1 MALWQ
6 NMNTTTSPGVSPSV
20 VAYYDRAVL
29 PNMMPEMVHHRDAQK
44 VELPPHNGK
53 SVRFRR
59 ITALPAITKPLI
71 EGKTPDGQTMSETAF
86 TATVKSYGGFIEA
99 TDEYNWYLLGNKHQE
114 AAKTLADQA
123 ALSLDTLDAMAL
135 NAGLN
140 VQYAGNKTSRGAI
153 TADDKLTFLDIKKAV
168 RTLRRA
174 NAKPFADGYFHGIV
188 HTDVVY
194 DLTSDEK
201 HWIDVAVYQDKQ
213 KIEKYE
219 LGIAYKVKFFE
230 STNAMVFKPE
240 EVLMANDGGL
250 SAKADVANLPLT
262 APSLWDVQNRIAYS
276 LVQSDTVV
284 DPRPLVGKM
293 VNLNCTVNGDSVVA
307 PVCIENAVF
316 DTIIFNNA
324 RVPVI
329 KITLRWLPNITGNIT
344 AAFLE
349 PYGGGAG
356 DIPVYSTLVYAKDA
370 YGSVELGGNGRNIR
384 TIINPPGSAGANDPL
399 EQRGTIAWKVNGYCT
414 AILQDDFIVRIES
427 GATA

>member
-6 NMNTTTSPGVSPSV
+6 NLNTTTSPGVAPSV

-44 VELPPHNGK
+44 VELPLHNGK

-59 ITALPAITKPLI
+59 ITAMPAITKPLI
-71 EGKTPDGQTMSETAF
+71 EGKTPDGQTMSETAL
-86 TATVKSYGGFIEA
+86 TVTVKPYGGFIEV

-140 VQYAGNKTSRGAI
+140 VQYAGSKTSRGAI
-153 TADDKLTFLDIKKAV
+153 AATDKLTFPDIKKAV

-174 NAKPFADGYFHGIV
+174 NAKPFADGFFHGIM
-188 HTDVVY
+188 HTDVY
-194 DLTSDEK
+194 FDLTSDPM
-201 HWIDVAVYQDKQ
+201 WVDVTKYQDKQ
-213 KIEKYE
+213 KVEKYE
-219 LGIAYKVKFFE
+219 LGTVYKVKFFE
-230 STNAMVFKPE
+230 STNAVVFRPE
-240 EVLMANDGGL
+240 TNLIANDGLAASANIATISVGAASGIDALTRSVTIAMPTGL
-250 SAKADVANLPLT
+250 L
-262 APSLWDVQNRIAYS
+262 
-276 LVQSDTVV
+276 

-293 VNLNCTVNGDSVVA
+293 VTMAYTLSSTNYEA
-307 PVCIENAVF
+307 PVCIENAEVVHTAAIGGTVTNMLKLTF
-316 DTIIFNNA
+316 
-324 RVPVI
+324 
-329 KITLRWLPNITGNIT
+329 RWLPEGMTSSATGVTIKT
-344 AAFLE
+344 T
-349 PYGGGAG
+349 GGGASG
-356 DIPVYSTLVYAKDA
+356 IPVYSTLVYAKDA

-399 EQRGTIAWKVNGYCT
+399 EQRGTIAWKVNGYAT

>member
-44 VELPPHNGK
+44 VELPLHNGK

-71 EGKTPDGQTMSETAF
+71 EGKTPDGQTMSETAL
-86 TATVKSYGGFIEA
+86 TATVKPYGGFIEV

-140 VQYAGNKTSRGAI
+140 VQYTGSKTSRGAI

-188 HTDVVY
+188 HTDVVF

-230 STNAMVFKPE
+230 STNAMVFQPE
-240 EVLMANDGGL
+240 TNLIANDGLAASANITSISVGAATGIDALTRSATIAVPNGL
-250 SAKADVANLPLT
+250 
-262 APSLWDVQNRIAYS
+262 I
-276 LVQSDTVV
+276 

-293 VNLNCTVNGDSVVA
+293 VTMAYTLSSNNYEA
-307 PVCIENAVF
+307 PVCIENAEIVHAAA
-316 DTIIFNNA
+316 IGGVVSN
-324 RVPVI
+324 
-329 KITLRWLPNITGNIT
+329 TLKLTFRWLPEGMTSSATGVTIK
-344 AAFLE
+344 
-349 PYGGGAG
+349 PYGGGASG
-356 DIPVYSTLVYAKDA
+356 IPVYSTLVYAKDA